1 LDFLQSRHLDLIFWV
16 SITVE
21 TARFEQHDPSFGP
34 KTLPPFITNKQ
45 FLLHRLIYRI
55 RTSAMKTRD

>member
-34 KTLPPFITNKQ
+34 EDTASVHHQQAVPVA
-45 FLLHRLIYRI
+45 
-55 RTSAMKTRD
+55 SADLSYQNERDEDS